1 MPLPGCVPLAPR
13 QRPHPIIPIKH
24 RQRLQLDCVPRGEA
38 MSDESELG
46 IVLANAPRLERA
58 FGRRWAAFITVVGL
72 YFARRPS
79 GIVGLIASLLF
90 VAALA
95 LQAWL
100 RLRG

>member
-1 MPLPGCVPLAPR
+1 MPLFRGFAFGDPG
-13 QRPHPIIPIKH
+13 RPHPI
-24 RQRLQLDCVPRGEA
+24 LQIHAAAVQLVASREEEA
-38 MSDESELG
+38 MSNDSELG
-46 IVLANAPRLERA
+46 TVLVNAPRLEKA
-58 FGRRWAAFITVVGL
+58 FGRKLAAFITLVSL

-90 VAALA
+90 VSALV

>member
-1 MPLPGCVPLAPR
+1 
-13 QRPHPIIPIKH
+13 
-24 RQRLQLDCVPRGEA
+24 
-38 MSDESELG
+38 MSDESEVG

-58 FGRRWAAFITVVGL
+58 FGRKLAALITLISL

-79 GIVGLIASLLF
+79 GMVSLVASFLF

-100 RLRG
+100 KLRG

>member
-1 MPLPGCVPLAPR
+1 
-13 QRPHPIIPIKH
+13 
-24 RQRLQLDCVPRGEA
+24 

-58 FGRRWAAFITVVGL
+58 FGRRWAAFITLVSL

-79 GIVGLIASLLF
+79 GTVGLIASLLF
-90 VAALA
+90 VASLA

>member
-1 MPLPGCVPLAPR
+1 
-13 QRPHPIIPIKH
+13 
-24 RQRLQLDCVPRGEA
+24 
-38 MSDESELG
+38 MSEESEVG

-58 FGRRWAAFITVVGL
+58 FGRKLATLITLISL

-79 GIVGLIASLLF
+79 GVVGLIASFLF

-100 RLRG
+100 KLRG

>member
-1 MPLPGCVPLAPR
+1 
-13 QRPHPIIPIKH
+13 
-24 RQRLQLDCVPRGEA
+24 
-38 MSDESELG
+38 MSDESEVG

-58 FGRRWAAFITVVGL
+58 FGRKLAALITLVSL

-79 GIVGLIASLLF
+79 GIVSLIASFLF

-100 RLRG
+100 KLRG